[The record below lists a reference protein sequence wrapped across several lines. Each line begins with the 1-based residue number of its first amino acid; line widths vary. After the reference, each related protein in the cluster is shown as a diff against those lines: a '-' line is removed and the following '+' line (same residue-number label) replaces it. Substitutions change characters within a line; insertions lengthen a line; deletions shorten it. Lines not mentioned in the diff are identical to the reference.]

1 MTWKPGSPIP
11 SQEALDSYLESIS
24 GLNSTPDNPEIMLD
38 LQKDSSSVK
47 PATPEIILFNDDAMP
62 IEIMT
67 DLIFENIG
75 GQELINIVRS
85 DTVNGQDILYQPIKN
100 LSNVFF
106 QYNPQNILAL
116 QDMDSNYFKK
126 FPINFASKTPDC
138 GTGTNCS
145 IVYIDSLT
153 GDLVI
158 NVVNLARDEQVEV
171 SIISDGTVLDDTIYE
186 VNGDRKSVV

>member
-67 DLIFENIG
+67 DLIFEDIG
-75 GQELINIVRS
+75 GQELATISRHDII
-85 DTVNGQDILYQPIKN
+85 NGQKIIYNPIKN
-100 LSNVFF
+100 LSDLYL
-106 QYNPQNILAL
+106 QYNPN
-116 QDMDSNYFKK
+116 
-126 FPINFASKTPDC
+126 
-138 GTGTNCS
+138 
-145 IVYIDSLT
+145 
-153 GDLVI
+153 
-158 NVVNLARDEQVEV
+158 NVL
-171 SIISDGTVLDDTIYE
+171 S
-186 VNGDRKSVV
+186 